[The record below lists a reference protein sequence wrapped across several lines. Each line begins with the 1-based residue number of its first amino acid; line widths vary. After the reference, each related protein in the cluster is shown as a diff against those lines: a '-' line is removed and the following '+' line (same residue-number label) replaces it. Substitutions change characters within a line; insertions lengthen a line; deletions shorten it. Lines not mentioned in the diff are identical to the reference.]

1 MNYELV
7 DAKYVKDFV
16 VWVRF
21 DDGVQGEI
29 DLKPELYGPVFEPL
43 LDPSQFR
50 KFSIHPEFHTLVWE
64 SGADIAP
71 VSSRKG
77 AKQRDGTRESSDI
90 ARHGRSKLAASKNH
104 FRLFQIKSLN
114 IEPFEPFES

>member
-7 DAKYVKDFV
+7 DAKYIKDFI

-50 KFSIHPEFHTLVWE
+50 KFFIHPEFHTLVWE

-71 VSSRKG
+71 EFLHEKAQSCGNR
-77 AKQRDGTRESSDI
+77 QETRR
-90 ARHGRSKLAASKNH
+90 A
-104 FRLFQIKSLN
+104 
-114 IEPFEPFES
+114 

>member
-7 DAKYVKDFV
+7 DAKYIKDFI

-50 KFSIHPEFHTLVWE
+50 KFFIHPEFHTLVWE

-71 VSSRKG
+71 EFLHEKAQSCVNRQENRR
-77 AKQRDGTRESSDI
+77 A
-90 ARHGRSKLAASKNH
+90 
-104 FRLFQIKSLN
+104 
-114 IEPFEPFES
+114 